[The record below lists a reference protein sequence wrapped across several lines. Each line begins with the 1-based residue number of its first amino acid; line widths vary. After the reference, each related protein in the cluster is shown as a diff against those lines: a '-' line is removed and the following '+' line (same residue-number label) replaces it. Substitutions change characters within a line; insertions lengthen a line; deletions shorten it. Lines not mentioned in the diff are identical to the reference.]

1 VATLEQ
7 QVRRMDPMRE
17 GLTPEGQAL
26 RERFLKQQR
35 RVLKPVEDV
44 GNACSRL
51 EGALYERAILDA
63 YGAAKVR
70 RLQVASQALA
80 AAARALV
87 VELHAD
93 GEEGATR

>member
-1 VATLEQ
+1 MTTLEQ
-7 QVRRMDPMRE
+7 QVRRMDAMRE

-26 RERFLKQQR
+26 RERFLRQQR

-51 EGALYERAILDA
+51 QGALYERAILDA
-63 YGAAKVR
+63 YGASKVR

-80 AAARALV
+80 EAARALI
-87 VELHAD
+87 VELYAD
-93 GEEGATR
+93 GEEGARR